1 MRIAPLLVL
10 AACCPPETPRPPV
23 PPAPAPVVTQ
33 APPPVDAAPPAV
45 VGPPVARV
53 VDVVDKQ
60 FGLDVP
66 DPYRWMEGLDNADFR
81 AWLAAQGQYAAM
93 QLGERARRPA
103 LYQRIR
109 ELGLGVTAV
118 YNVQLGGKRMFH
130 DVLPAGAQLA
140 KLAVREADGTTR
152 ILVDPEKLSTAE
164 AHVSLN
170 AYSASPDGTLVAYV
184 ISKGGGERGVLHIM
198 DVKTGI
204 DLPDQIERIWG
215 EGAASWLPDSKQ
227 FFYGQLAAPQPGVD
241 PMINQVSRLH
251 VIGTS
256 PDKDP
261 IILGRNADATW
272 KLAPEEWPGLWNPP
286 GSPWVVA
293 SAGGAHSEARVAV
306 AKMSELDK
314 SGASKTPWRIVADY
328 SDGIEIAIPHGDRL
342 YMQTF
347 KDAPNRKL
355 ISVPL
360 ARPSL
365 ASARVEL
372 AEEPTMKIE
381 WIAPAKDALYV
392 GRQVNGLMRVDR
404 LAWNAKKPEPIA
416 LPYEGWVPDVA
427 SDMRRDGIV
436 FQVEGWLRTG
446 TYFEYGDKTKKLT
459 PTGLAS
465 SSNADVS
472 HIIAEE
478 VEATSSDGTK
488 VPLSIMRRNDNNLEG
503 SAPTI
508 LYAYAA
514 YGAVERP
521 GFSSSRIAWV
531 EGARI
536 AAICHAR
543 GGGEKGRRWQD
554 DGSREKKLNGVHDLI
569 ACAQYLIDKKYTSAA
584 KLAVHGISMG
594 GVIVGRTI
602 TERPDLFAAAQL
614 QAGIVNPLRIL
625 EAENGAN
632 QKNELGDPTTEAGYR
647 SLLEMDPYSHVKPNT
662 AYPAVIFTIG
672 LNDHRV
678 APWMTGKM
686 AARLMASTTSKR
698 PIVIRVDSDAGH
710 GVGSTRDQGFSE
722 KADVWAFFLDMMG
735 E

>member
-1 MRIAPLLVL
+1 
-10 AACCPPETPRPPV
+10 
-23 PPAPAPVVTQ
+23 
-33 APPPVDAAPPAV
+33 
-45 VGPPVARV
+45 
-53 VDVVDKQ
+53 
-60 FGLDVP
+60 
-66 DPYRWMEGLDNADFR
+66 
-81 AWLAAQGQYAAM
+81 
-93 QLGERARRPA
+93 
-103 LYQRIR
+103 QRIR

-118 YNVQLGGKRMFH
+118 YNVQLGGKRTFH

-152 ILVDPEKLSTAE
+152 ILVDPEKLSTPE
-164 AHVSLN
+164 EHVSLN
-170 AYSASPDGTLVAYV
+170 AYSASPDGALVAYV
-184 ISKGGGERGVLHIM
+184 ISKGGGERGVLHVM
-198 DVKTGI
+198 DVKTGM

-215 EGAASWLPDSKQ
+215 EGAATWLPDSKQ
-227 FFYGQLAAPQPGVD
+227 FFYTQLAVPQPGVD
-241 PMINQVSRLH
+241 PMTNQVARLH
-251 VIGTS
+251 VMGT
-256 PDKDP
+256 PADKDP
-261 IILGRNADATW
+261 ILLGRNADSTW

-293 SAGGAHSEARVAV
+293 YAGGAHSEIRIAV

-314 SGASKTPWRIVADY
+314 SGASKTPWRSVADY
-328 SDGIEIAIPHGDRL
+328 SDGIENAIPHGDRL
-342 YMQTF
+342 YLQTF

-360 ARPSL
+360 ARPAL

-372 AEEPTMKIE
+372 AEDPAMKIE
-381 WIAPAKDALYV
+381 WIAPAKDALYL
-392 GRQVNGLMRVDR
+392 GRQVNGLMHVDR
-404 LAWNAKKPEPIA
+404 LAWNATKPAPLA

-446 TYFEYGDKTKKLT
+446 TYFEYDPKAKKLA

-472 HIIAEE
+472 QIIAEE

-488 VPLSIMRRNDNNLEG
+488 VPMSIMRRKDNNLEG

-521 GFSSSRIAWV
+521 GFASSRIAWV
-531 EGARI
+531 EGARV

-543 GGGEKGRRWQD
+543 GGGEKGRSWQD
-554 DGSREKKLNGVHDLI
+554 DGSREKKMNGVHDLI
-569 ACAQYLIDKKYTSAA
+569 ACAQYLIDHKYTSPAR
-584 KLAVHGISMG
+584 LAVHGISMG

-602 TERPDLFAAAQL
+602 TERPDLFAVAQL
-614 QAGIVNPLRIL
+614 QVAIVNPLRIL

-632 QKNELGDPTTEAGYR
+632 QKNELGDPMTEVGYR
-647 SLLEMDPYSHVKPNT
+647 ALVEMDPYSHVKPNT

-686 AARLMASTTSKR
+686 AARLMASTSSKR
-698 PIVIRVDSDAGH
+698 PILIRVDTDAGH
-710 GVGSTRDQGFSE
+710 GVGSTREQGFSE
-722 KADVWAFFLDMMG
+722 KADVWAFFLERMG